1 MELTPTSNPT
11 NMEQKSIDNPA
22 KNNPLTNTI
31 DSTTTTIQAT
41 PCWCYRFRRH
51 IIGPDQG
58 KSSTHRVS
66 RFIQHCRVLMCMQEP
81 VAGLL
86 FCTIAYVWICGLS
99 NTGSDPF
106 VQNLPVY
113 LGANYNSS
121 TVTTEEIA
129 VASVLNSLFLL
140 STVIGVTVF
149 FLVLFTY
156 KCRKVTF
163 AILMSAFFLTTFATP
178 IYLVWMAC
186 FKYSITLD
194 WPTLIFFSWNFAAVG
209 TLLVH
214 WEWLSET
221 LESYQG
227 RVYTKLADSIV
238 NTHNW
243 AIHVY
248 LVLNAVGLTW
258 PFSSM
263 DEWTVWSFLI
273 LLVLWDL
280 FAVLT
285 PCGPLRY
292 IMELERKRRLNGL
305 NQFKLPP
312 GLIYETNL
320 FELGTGD
327 LLFYGVVVGRSATLN
342 YVTTA
347 CTALAIFTG
356 MSATIWITVRS
367 NMHALPALP
376 LAIVLA
382 LLSLFLTRYLYVPYV
397 NHLFLNG
404 LYHI

>member
-1 MELTPTSNPT
+1 MEVNGAAAAAAAAATATAAPTPPPPT
-11 NMEQKSIDNPA
+11 QHLCHRLSSLRTA
-22 KNNPLTNTI
+22 L
-31 DSTTTTIQAT
+31 
-41 PCWCYRFRRH
+41 
-51 IIGPDQG
+51 IGPPPLYPLRES
-58 KSSTHRVS
+58 KFMR
-66 RFIQHCRVLMCMQEP
+66 HCRVLMCMQEP

-99 NTGSDPF
+99 NHGSDPF

-113 LGANYNSS
+113 LQYTN
-121 TVTTEEIA
+121 TTTTSHIA
-129 VASVLNSLFLL
+129 LASLYNSLFLL
-140 STVIGVTVF
+140 SATIGVTLL

-156 KCRKVTF
+156 RCRALCF
-163 AILMSAFFLTTFATP
+163 AILISAFLLTTSAAP
-178 IYLVWMAC
+178 VYLTWQAC
-186 FKYSITLD
+186 GKYNIVLD
-194 WPTLIFFSWNFAAVG
+194 WVTVLFFAWNFSVVG

-214 WEWLSET
+214 WEGLTAVLGNYHDRIYSSVSSTPLHAHQW
-221 LESYQG
+221 
-227 RVYTKLADSIV
+227 IV
-238 NTHNW
+238 H
-243 AIHVY
+243 IY

-292 IMELERKRRLNGL
+292 IMKLERTRKLNGVD
-305 NQFKLPP
+305 QFVLPP
-312 GLIYETNL
+312 GLIYETQL
-320 FELGTGD
+320 FQLGTGD
-327 LLFYGVVVGRSATLN
+327 LLFYGVVVGRAATLN
-342 YVTTA
+342 CVVTA

-382 LLSLFLTRYLYVPYV
+382 FFSLFTSRFLLVPYV
-397 NHLFLNG
+397 EDLFQHG
-404 LYHI
+404 VFHV